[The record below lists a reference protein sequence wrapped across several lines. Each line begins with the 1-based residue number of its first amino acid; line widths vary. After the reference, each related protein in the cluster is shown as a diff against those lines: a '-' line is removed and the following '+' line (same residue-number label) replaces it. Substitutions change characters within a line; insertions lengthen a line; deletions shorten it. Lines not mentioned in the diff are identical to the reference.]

1 MKCEICKTI
10 EKLGLD
16 PATHEPW
23 MCADAKSPRLA
34 VKRAQVA
41 IHHFCQEKIMNFR
54 AKWQHAG
61 QMIYQRA
68 QYVTLGL

>member
-10 EKLGLD
+10 EKLSLD

-23 MCADAKSPRLA
+23 MCADSRSPKLA
-34 VKRAQVA
+34 FKKAQVA
-41 IHHFCQEKIMNFR
+41 IHHFYHEVSAVIQ
-54 AKWQHAG
+54 AKCHHAG
-61 QMIYQRA
+61 HRLWQRA